1 MLRIGRLAVDRR
13 RQGQGFGQD
22 LLSFALHIALEFS
35 EAVGLYAVVVDAK
48 NETISGFYRQL
59 GFVATLDNPLYLFLP
74 IASLVKA
81 DVSPKGGLISGTP
94 WRSFIHAGLQLSPL
108 KTVLIL
114 LLG

>member
-81 DVSPKGGLISGTP
+81 DVSPKG
-94 WRSFIHAGLQLSPL
+94 
-108 KTVLIL
+108 V
-114 LLG
+114 